1 MYYKVLGKDSPSVDT
16 VVLSSG
22 LGGVH
27 GFWQP
32 QLAMLAEQFRVVL
45 YDQQGTGV
53 SQGEVPAGY
62 RMEDMADELA
72 GLLNELHIDRCHIVG
87 HALGGIIGLHL
98 ALRYP
103 SRLQS
108 LVVVNGWARLDSQTR
123 RCFEVRQ
130 NLLLNSGLDAY
141 AQAQPLFLYPAD
153 WLSANRDLL
162 EQERQHQ
169 VAHFQGMENL
179 LRRLEALMTSDLTD
193 SLSQVIAPV
202 LALSSKDDLLVPWHQ
217 SVSLAQAL
225 PHGEHQQMNYG
236 GHAMSVTDSDTFN
249 ALLLAWLQTHG
260 LQNQNP
266 ISSLNPTEIPWPK
279 H

>member
-87 HALGGIIGLHL
+87 HALGELLGCIWLCATLPCCKVWWWLTAGPGLI
-98 ALRYP
+98 RK
-103 SRLQS
+103 
-108 LVVVNGWARLDSQTR
+108 
-123 RCFEVRQ
+123 
-130 NLLLNSGLDAY
+130 
-141 AQAQPLFLYPAD
+141 PA
-153 WLSANRDLL
+153 A
-162 EQERQHQ
+162 
-169 VAHFQGMENL
+169 A
-179 LRRLEALMTSDLTD
+179 
-193 SLSQVIAPV
+193 
-202 LALSSKDDLLVPWHQ
+202 SKC
-217 SVSLAQAL
+217 AKTC
-225 PHGEHQQMNYG
+225 Y
-236 GHAMSVTDSDTFN
+236 
-249 ALLLAWLQTHG
+249 
-260 LQNQNP
+260 
-266 ISSLNPTEIPWPK
+266 
-279 H
+279 